1 MPERHEHSYY
11 EIALTGTQM
20 VVAFVLVLACLLAAF
35 FAGVYVGRDGSLP
48 TVMAQ
53 ADAGAEEPPAEEP
66 PAGEAEGG
74 AEPDAF
80 DFFSEGEPEEAPP
93 QPREIAEQA
102 DPSTTLLED
111 VGGEPRPRQEPQATP
126 PPRDEVAGSA
136 EAPARESE
144 PPRRAAG
151 EQQQSQPQGPV
162 EQQETAPAA
171 ATAAEEAGGGL
182 VIQVFS
188 SDSYEQAQQ
197 VLERLR
203 GGGMTAFLSPVEVNG
218 RTMHR
223 VRVGPYS
230 GRARAEEIA
239 QRVRQD
245 YQLDTWITQGE

>member
-48 TVMAQ
+48 AVMAQ
-53 ADAGAEEPPAEEP
+53 TDANAEAPPAEET
-66 PAGEAEGG
+66 EGG

-80 DFFSEGEPEEAPP
+80 DFFSEGEPEEAPTP
-93 QPREIAEQA
+93 PREIAEQA
-102 DPSTTLLED
+102 NPNTTLLED
-111 VGGEPRPRQEPQATP
+111 VDGEPRPRQEAQAEP
-126 PPRDEVAGSA
+126 PA
-136 EAPARESE
+136 EAPAREAE
-144 PPRRAAG
+144 PPQPAAG
-151 EQQQSQPQGPV
+151 EQQEPQPQGPV
-162 EQQETAPAA
+162 EQQESAPAA
-171 ATAAEEAGGGL
+171 TAESGAGL

-203 GGGMTAFLSPVEVNG
+203 GGGMPAFLSPVEVNN

-230 GRARAEEIA
+230 ERARAEEIA
-239 QRVRQD
+239 QRVRRD

>member
-48 TVMAQ
+48 AMIAR
-53 ADAGAEEPPAEEP
+53 ADAGAEEPPAEET
-66 PAGEAEGG
+66 EGG

-93 QPREIAEQA
+93 PPREIAERA
-102 DPSTTLLED
+102 DPNTTLLED
-111 VGGEPRPRQEPQATP
+111 TGGEPRQQAQTERA
-126 PPRDEVAGSA
+126 PRDEVAGSA
-136 EAPARESE
+136 EAPARESPPPQPE
-144 PPRRAAG
+144 P
-151 EQQQSQPQGPV
+151 QPQGPV

-171 ATAAEEAGGGL
+171 PAATAENGGGL

-203 GGGMTAFLSPVEVNG
+203 GGGMPAFLSPVEVNN

-230 GRARAEEIA
+230 ERARAEEIA
-239 QRVRQD
+239 QRVRRD

>member
-35 FAGVYVGRDGSLP
+35 FAGVYVGRDGSMP
-48 TVMAQ
+48 TLMAQ
-53 ADAGAEEPPAEEP
+53 TDAGAEEPPAEET
-66 PAGEAEGG
+66 EGG
-74 AEPDAF
+74 TEPDAF

-93 QPREIAEQA
+93 PPREIAEQA
-102 DPSTTLLED
+102 DPNTTLLED
-111 VGGEPRPRQEPQATP
+111 VDGEPRPRQEAQAERA
-126 PPRDEVAGSA
+126 PRDEVAGSA
-136 EAPARESE
+136 EAPAREAE
-144 PPRRAAG
+144 PPQPAAG
-151 EQQQSQPQGPV
+151 EQQQPQQQGPV
-162 EQQETAPAA
+162 EQQETTPA
-171 ATAAEEAGGGL
+171 ATAESSGGL

-203 GGGMTAFLSPVEVNG
+203 GGDMPAFLSPVEVNN

-230 GRARAEEIA
+230 ERARAEEIA
-239 QRVRQD
+239 QRVRRD